1 MQDELEMS
9 GDSSMTSSA
18 EDNSSVR
25 MNKSELENLVRSRH
39 KAGYEKGRS
48 ESMADVETRLR
59 SELESRIKAET
70 DPDKLNRLIDDRAKQ
85 LHQEALRRQDEHQ
98 ANKIVENFWGIMNK
112 GESPNPEREEHV
124 QGMQFGQMPQ
134 LVKLATE
141 FPDTARHIFHEFD
154 AHPEKLAQV
163 LMLANVDENK
173 ARDYMSKL
181 SDSIKKN
188 ITAQA
193 PDLKAPLSQI
203 RPTHTGTDSGKPSI
217 RDLRK
222 LYASK

>member
-1 MQDELEMS
+1 MQDETINDGGSSM
-9 GDSSMTSSA
+9 SSMT
-18 EDNSSVR
+18 EDNSPVR

-48 ESMADVETRLR
+48 ESMADIETRLR
-59 SELESRIKAET
+59 SELETRIKAET

-85 LHQEALRRQDEHQ
+85 LHQEAMRRQDEHE
-98 ANKIVENFWGIMNK
+98 ANKIVENFLSVMSK

-124 QGMQFGQMPQ
+124 QKMQFGQMPQ

-173 ARDYMSKL
+173 ARDYMTKL

-188 ITAQA
+188 ITAQT

-203 RPTHTGTDSGKPSI
+203 RPTHNGTDSGRPSI
-217 RDLRK
+217 KDLRK
-222 LYASK
+222 QYLR